1 MPERFM
7 QDKLVMFTEPISC
20 ELFLSIKIIISKGEE
35 LQYLVA
41 VILHQ
46 LKHKASVHQRHQ
58 VIQEESQADV
68 NLLCL
73 LQLLKTNKHTH
84 LFSLALTNNIPPE
97 NLTSCLSHVHHVY

>member
-1 MPERFM
+1 M
-7 QDKLVMFTEPISC
+7 QDKPVMFTEPIRC
-20 ELFLSIKIIISKGEE
+20 EWFLSIKIIISKWEE

-58 VIQEESQADV
+58 VIQEERQADV

-73 LQLLKTNKHTH
+73 LQLLKVNKHT
-84 LFSLALTNNIPPE
+84 SLLISTDK
-97 NLTSCLSHVHHVY
+97 